1 MIYSSFQNEKLSL
14 LGFGA
19 MRLPCDAEGKVDEQ
33 QVAGMVRLAFEGG
46 VNYIDTAWPYHG
58 GQSESVLG
66 RVLADYPRDSYYL
79 ASKFPGHQISERY
92 DPAAIFEEQLRK
104 CKVDHFDFYL
114 LHNVYEK
121 SVHTYT
127 DPQWGIVD
135 YFLEQKKLGRIRH
148 LGFSSHAGYDCL
160 KDFLDRYGEQM
171 EFCQIQLNYL
181 DWTLQDAKARYELLT
196 QRGIPVWV
204 MEPLRG
210 GKLANLPEHAAA
222 RLQALRSDEGV
233 PAWAFRWLQGL
244 DNVKMILSGMSN
256 IDQMKD
262 NLRTFEAR
270 KPLNAEESAA
280 LLDVA
285 ETLKNSVPCTA
296 CRYCCDGCPQG
307 LDIPKLLSAYNDFRF
322 AVNFNVTMAMEALP
336 EDKRP
341 SACLGCGACAQVCPQ
356 KIDIPGALKDFSL
369 ALAKQPSW
377 AEICRQRDEAQR
389 KNRS

>member
-1 MIYSSFQNEKLSL
+1 MIYHDFQGLKLSA
-14 LGFGA
+14 LGFGT
-19 MRLPCDAEGKVDEQ
+19 MRLPVLEDGSVNEPLAAE
-33 QVAGMVRLAFEGG
+33 MVRYAMDHG
-46 VNYIDTAWPYHG
+46 VNYFDTAYPYHG
-58 GQSESVLG
+58 GMSEVVVG
-66 RVLADYPRDSYYL
+66 KALADYPRDSFYL
-79 ASKFPGHQISERY
+79 ATKYPGHQISASY
-92 DPAAIFEEQLRK
+92 DPAAVFEEQLKK
-104 CKVDHFDFYL
+104 CGVEYFDFYL
-114 LHNVYEK
+114 LHNVYENSIK
-121 SVHTYT
+121 TYM

-135 YFLEQKKLGRIRH
+135 YFVEQKRLGRIRH

-160 KDFLDRYGEQM
+160 KDFLDRYGDQM

-210 GKLANLPEHAAA
+210 GKLASLPAESAA
-222 RLQALRSDEGV
+222 RLHALRSDEGV

-244 DNVKMILSGMSN
+244 DNVKMILSGMSS

-262 NLRTFEAR
+262 NLRTFVEC
-270 KPLNAEESAA
+270 KPLNANENAA

-322 AVNFNVTMAMEALP
+322 AVNFNVSMAMEALP

-341 SACLGCGACAQVCPQ
+341 SACLSCGACAQVCPQ
-356 KIDIPGALKDFSL
+356 KIDIPGALKDFSE